1 MGDLVYVLLDLFTA
15 AAYLQKILQFVHAHI
30 SLLVFIDLW
39 PDGNLIPGWILR
51 AGWVLKLVQKLEQWQ
66 PVS

>member
-30 SLLVFIDLW
+30 SLLVFIDL
-39 PDGNLIPGWILR
+39 
-51 AGWVLKLVQKLEQWQ
+51 
-66 PVS
+66 